1 MGNFGRT
8 HLALTLGILGFCGQT
23 WLPAQQA
30 ANPVKVD
37 GKVLRN
43 AGSVANDALPGS
55 WLSYGRDQAETRYS
69 TLKQIN
75 DSNAKRLGLEW
86 TYAVGAGGGNQEGT
100 PLMWNNTL
108 YGITTWSVVYAL
120 DARTGRELWRWDP
133 EVNQAAVRPRIC
145 CGIVNRGIALYN
157 GMIIAATNDGRLQ
170 ALGALTGK
178 PLWEARVA
186 FPQDL
191 YTLTMAPRIAG
202 GKVIIGA
209 SGGDK
214 ATRGFFAAFDAS
226 TGRQA
231 WKFYT
236 VPGNPELPP
245 ENDAMKAALKTW
257 GGDFWTKG
265 GGGAVWDGFAFDP
278 EASLVYVGTGNA
290 EPWVQ
295 KFRGAQNVDNLYTCS
310 ILAVD
315 LTSGRL
321 KWYFQTTPNDN
332 WDYDSVQQLMLLDLN
347 VKGKTRK
354 VITQASKNGFFWVLD
369 RLTGEFISA
378 APYVKTT
385 WALGLDAKGRPMV
398 NPAAYYDTDP
408 ITLFP
413 TGGGAHN
420 WSPMSYSPNTGYVYI
435 PVFLQPYTYEAQK
448 EFRPGSTGYARSGR
462 DPKLIDSPAIGPP
475 TAEGMRGALQAWD
488 PVNQKLAWRID
499 GGGGIGGGAVAT
511 AGNLVFQVINDG
523 RFRAVTADKGEIL
536 YEIQTGRT
544 GMAPPITYEADGK
557 QYVTFQGGL
566 GRPAATVGPNDDKIE
581 NPPMMFVFALDG
593 KAALPKPAPV
603 PKRPQPPVA
612 PDTEPR

>member
-8 HLALTLGILGFCGQT
+8 HLALTLGILRFCGEA

-43 AGSVANDALPGS
+43 AGSVVNDALPGS

-202 GKVIIGA
+202 DKVIIGA

-378 APYVKTT
+378 AAYVKTT